1 MEDLNIKLLVEY
13 LYEYSEICKQQ
24 QATIGRMQ
32 KYILN
37 MQNKDKTNS
46 EVTELHK
53 EVDRLTN
60 ELEIANRDKYKAFET
75 CEKLNDQIEVLL
87 EKIESLRLVRQDEI
101 SERLNG
107 QKSKVSEQS
116 FLEAYELTKD
126 LDSLADLFN
135 VQTQTIRNY
144 IKRYV
149 KE

>member
-13 LYEYSEICKQQ
+13 LYEYSVICKQQ

-37 MQNKDKTNS
+37 MQNKNDTNIDIIN
-46 EVTELHK
+46 LHK
-53 EVDRLTN
+53 KVDRLN
-60 ELEIANRDKYKAFET
+60 EELDKANQDKYKAFEV
-75 CEKLNDQIEVLL
+75 CEKLSNNIEILL
-87 EKIESLRLVRQDEI
+87 DEIKSLKLIRQDEV